1 MIDVR
6 SAALPRAALEKAV
19 TFLIERQSGD
29 GAWRDFQLKPGRSDA
44 WVTAYVGLRLL
55 RAETCAPDAEM
66 RPALAAATRY
76 LEGARHRDG
85 GWGYNGKSP
94 PDADSTAQSILF
106 LRAGFGAVTLADY
119 AALARFQLRDG
130 AFATY
135 RRGDGRDGWCRG
147 HPDVTA
153 VALRAMAGMLRPDH
167 VRLRRGYA
175 RLAGY
180 LARKNALASYW
191 WPSPFY
197 LAREVLV
204 LACDAGAPPLAVPRL
219 EMPPNGS
226 SFEQALACDVAFRR
240 ESPRPAADSALR
252 QLCSQQLND
261 GSWPSTP
268 ILRVVNPRS
277 KRLYDRAFCR
287 SPVVCDDRRMFTTA
301 TVVSALVSARSH
313 AQQP

>member
-6 SAALPRAALEKAV
+6 SAAMPRAALEKAV
-19 TFLIERQSGD
+19 SFLIERQSGD

-197 LAREVLV
+197 LAARSAR
-204 LACDAGAPPLAVPRL
+204 ACVRCRCTSTCGAAIRDAAKRIELRAGTRV
-219 EMPPNGS
+219 
-226 SFEQALACDVAFRR
+226 RR
-240 ESPRPAADSALR
+240 R
-252 QLCSQQLND
+252 
-261 GSWPSTP
+261 
-268 ILRVVNPRS
+268 
-277 KRLYDRAFCR
+277 
-287 SPVVCDDRRMFTTA
+287 
-301 TVVSALVSARSH
+301 VSARVAAPSRRFGPT
-313 AQQP
+313 AIVFSATQRRQLAVNSDSSRCKPAFEAPLRSRLLP